1 MIYFLGEN
9 VVLLTKSDNDHV
21 HVYFVKVLQFFI
33 LHQLVQRKGTQS
45 VLQFVVSKSC
55 MAWLFSSKAL
65 GSSTFRDVC
74 LVLFECRELGLATYH
89 GLKYHMGNIKH
100 PKPPIIPDKKMWQSM
115 PVLSLVESRNFL
127 SAFVYIKK

>member
-1 MIYFLGEN
+1 MIYILGEN
-9 VVLLTKSDNDHV
+9 VLLRKSDNDHV

-33 LHQLVQRKGTQS
+33 LHQLVKRKGTQS

-55 MAWLFSSKAL
+55 MACFFSKAL

-89 GLKYHMGNIKH
+89 GLKYHMGKH
-100 PKPPIIPDKKMWQSM
+100 QTS
-115 PVLSLVESRNFL
+115 
-127 SAFVYIKK
+127 